1 MEKIILLGN
10 DKSSILANRIG
21 AEPIIVPELHTNNQG
36 EVCDFV
42 TANLKNGFSKL
53 VIDADNMPSVALSLL
68 IAMYIRLSP
77 MELGES
83 TLAPIFFLSSRN
95 IKPFMKVKDL
105 SQILL
110 TPHVHFE
117 PLEREELIEIIQD
130 ATPIQKDRF
139 QKDFLDYINIQ
150 PGATIGRHSLANQW
164 GASVL
169 SKIILGKEKYSYPE
183 LIEASKNLY
192 FRYISCK
199 TTSNKILPTSSNE
212 IILLEAIGKKILLI
226 DDEAQK
232 GWKYVLE
239 KYFSQAKAFDTID
252 ETVSCFEDFSLDSKK
267 KITEGNYDL
276 IFLDLR
282 LNGAVED
289 KTYDPEAFSGMKV
302 LKKIK
307 SLNKG
312 TQVIMLTA
320 SNKAWNLKALL
331 DAGADGYYIKE
342 SPEYEFS
349 RDFSLSNFNS
359 LKETI
364 TKCLKKTKL
373 RTFYNALNEL
383 KGNIVKYNYFGK
395 DTDEVTMNLNIAFD
409 LIDKSYSTA
418 EYSSYAYLQLF
429 LVIEK
434 YVKQENV
441 FEKTDCDLFLNADGG
456 NRYWI
461 LKKNYATDKEYN
473 STLKFSL
480 GHYKLERTKYSRPTI
495 DTNFLVSSL
504 LIYKFGQETS
514 GAMGWTN
521 IYKIRNGKAAHPQN
535 SRVKEDELKSII
547 DFMLYF
553 FNDENKNWRD
563 KGDAFAEVSE
573 RERLQKLKEVF
584 SSR

>member
-10 DKSSILANRIG
+10 DKSNILANRIG

-42 TANLKNGFSKL
+42 TVNLKNGFSKL
-53 VIDADNMPSVALSLL
+53 VIDADNMPSIALSLL

-95 IKPFMKVKDL
+95 IKTFMRVKDL

-150 PGATIGRHSLANQW
+150 PGATVGRHSLANQW

-239 KYFSQAKAFDTID
+239 NYFSQAKAFDTID
-252 ETVSCFEDFSLDSKK
+252 ETVSCFDDFSLDSKK

-373 RTFYNALNEL
+373 RTFYNELNEL

-395 DTDEVTMNLNIAFD
+395 DTDEVIMNLNIAFD
-409 LIDKSYSTA
+409 LIDKSYSIA

-441 FEKTDCDLFLNADGG
+441 FEKTDCDLFLDADGG

-473 STLKFSL
+473 STLKFSS
-480 GHYKLERTKYSRPTI
+480 GHYKLERTKYSRTI

-514 GAMGWTN
+514 GAMGWAN
-521 IYKIRNGKAAHPQN
+521 IYKIRNGKAAHPQD

-553 FNDENKNWRD
+553 FNDENKNWRNKD
-563 KGDAFAEVSE
+563 DSFAEESKDVIGIFAPTNF
-573 RERLQKLKEVF
+573 RN
-584 SSR
+584 

>member
-10 DKSSILANRIG
+10 DKSNILANRIG

-42 TANLKNGFSKL
+42 TVNLKNGFSKL
-53 VIDADNMPSVALSLL
+53 VIDADNMPSIALSLL

-95 IKPFMKVKDL
+95 IKTFMRVKDL

-150 PGATIGRHSLANQW
+150 PGATVGRHSLANQW

-169 SKIILGKEKYSYPE
+169 SKIILGKEKYSYSE

-239 KYFSQAKAFDTID
+239 NYFSQAKAFDTID
-252 ETVSCFEDFSLDSKK
+252 ETVSCFDDFSLDSKK

-373 RTFYNALNEL
+373 RTFYNELNEL

-395 DTDEVTMNLNIAFD
+395 DTDEVIMNLNIAFD
-409 LIDKSYSTA
+409 LIDKSYSIA

-441 FEKTDCDLFLNADGG
+441 FEKTDCDLFLDADGG

-473 STLKFSL
+473 STLKFSS
-480 GHYKLERTKYSRPTI
+480 GHYKLERTKYSRTI

-521 IYKIRNGKAAHPQN
+521 IYKIRNGKAAHPQD

-547 DFMLYF
+547 DFMLYC
-553 FNDENKNWRD
+553 FNDENKNWRNKD
-563 KGDAFAEVSE
+563 DSFAEESKE
-573 RERLQKLKEVF
+573 DKLKKLKEKF

>member
-1 MEKIILLGN
+1 MAKIILLGN

-21 AEPIIVPELHTNNQG
+21 AELVIVPELHANNQG

-42 TANLKNGFSKL
+42 TVNLKNGFSIL
-53 VIDADNMPSVALSLL
+53 VIDADNMPSIALSLL
-68 IAMYIRLSP
+68 IAMYVRLSP
-77 MELGES
+77 IELGES

-95 IKPFMKVKDL
+95 IKTFMRVKDL

-117 PLEREELIEIIQD
+117 TLEREELIGIIQD

-139 QKDFLDYINIQ
+139 QKDFIDYINIQ
-150 PGATIGRHSLANQW
+150 PGVTIGRHSLANQW

-169 SKIILGKEKYSYPE
+169 SKIILGKENYSYPE
-183 LIEASKNLY
+183 LVEASKNLY

-199 TTSNKILPTSSNE
+199 TTSNNILPTSSNE
-212 IILLEAIGKKILLI
+212 IILLEAIGKRILLI

-232 GWKYVLE
+232 GWKYVLG

-252 ETVSCFEDFSLDSKK
+252 ETVSCFDDFSLDSKK

-289 KTYDPEAFSGMKV
+289 KIYNPEAFSGMKV

-307 SLNKG
+307 SLNRG

-373 RTFYNALNEL
+373 RTFYNELNEL
-383 KGNIVKYNYFGK
+383 KENIVKYKYFGK
-395 DTDEVTMNLNIAFD
+395 DTDEVIMNLNIAFD
-409 LIDKSYSTA
+409 LIDKSYSIA

-434 YVKQENV
+434 YVKQEAV

-461 LKKNYATDKEYN
+461 LKKNYAADKEYN
-473 STLKFSL
+473 STLKFSS
-480 GHYKLERTKYSRPTI
+480 GHYKLERTKYSRTI

-521 IYKIRNGKAAHPQN
+521 IYKIRNGKAAHPQD

-553 FNDENKNWRD
+553 FNDENKNWRNKD
-563 KGDAFAEVSE
+563 DAFAEESE
-573 RERLQKLKEVF
+573 EEKLQKLKEKF
-584 SSR
+584 SYRR